1 MSLFLAILLAAGVAD
16 ARLATAVKSGD
27 KAAVQTLLQQRV
39 DVNAPEVDGTT
50 ALHWAVRNDDAA
62 HVDRLIRAGANAK
75 TANRYGV
82 TPLYLACVNG
92 NAAII
97 ERLLTAGADASTVS
111 SEGETALMTP
121 RGPRVDA
128 VSPALPWRRRERRK
142 LARRDRADVVRC
154 TKACSRHPRG

>member
-1 MSLFLAILLAAGVAD
+1 GGSMSLLLAILLAAGAAD

-62 HVDRLIRAGANAK
+62 LVDRLIRANANPKA
-75 TANRYGV
+75 ANRYGV

-92 NAAII
+92 N
-97 ERLLTAGADASTVS
+97 
-111 SEGETALMTP
+111 
-121 RGPRVDA
+121 
-128 VSPALPWRRRERRK
+128 PALITQV
-142 LARRDRADVVRC
+142 L
-154 TKACSRHPRG
+154 T